1 MSLSILSFQTEEGDG
16 TGTVEVLEECP
27 WIWGQSLTMHVPPG
41 RAGTDRVHCNVEHRS
56 SVSCAGCRLR
66 WLVTK

>member
-41 RAGTDRVHCNVEHRS
+41 WDGQTESTVMWSIAGDTTALGGDV
-56 SVSCAGCRLR
+56 GG
-66 WLVTK
+66 W